1 MLAKFESLVMFL
13 NSFLFKLRSELFIS
27 NFLIIE
33 FKTSKKSLSELSS
46 IIINSKLIFSNFF
59 LHKLVILKLKK
70 EILLNIQILNIQI
83 FFFYF
88 GSINLL

>member
-46 IIINSKLIFSNFF
+46 IIINSKLTFSKLFF
-59 LHKLVILKLKK
+59 A
-70 EILLNIQILNIQI
+70 
-83 FFFYF
+83 
-88 GSINLL
+88 